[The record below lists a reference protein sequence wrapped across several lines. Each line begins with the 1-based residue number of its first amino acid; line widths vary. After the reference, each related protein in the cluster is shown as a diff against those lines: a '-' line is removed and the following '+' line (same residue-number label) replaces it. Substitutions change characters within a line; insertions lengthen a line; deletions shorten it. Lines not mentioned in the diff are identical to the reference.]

1 MTPSVIFTYILEFK
15 IWKIKL
21 SMRWFTSL
29 SNSQI
34 GMYSFSF
41 YLLYSDI
48 LYLFLL
54 LPIKKPSD
62 STINHS
68 YKRWN
73 PFKNMDKITKV
84 MDVLKNKIKKANN
97 FYV

>member
-1 MTPSVIFTYILEFK
+1 
-15 IWKIKL
+15 
-21 SMRWFTSL
+21 MRWFTSL

-34 GMYSFSF
+34 GTYSFSF

-48 LYLFLL
+48 LHLFLV
-54 LPIKKPSD
+54 LPIKKTSD

-68 YKRWN
+68 YKLWN
-73 PFKNMDKITKV
+73 LFKNTDKITKE
-84 MDVLKNKIKKANN
+84 MDVLKNKTKKANN